1 MISLSELT
9 KKGIEHTPARF
20 NINNFLPEE
29 GKCLSMVI
37 TMLVKISV
45 MSSSPGARTKDLFIH
60 SEALYPLGHWHLRL
74 PGHLGISVLWIL
86 MLRWKKGKRLISKR
100 FISSSQSSTPAV
112 LWSIEVTVS
121 RQSCA
126 KSFDQS
132 NHFLCL
138 TYFFSVSVHSCALT
152 VGWFKSFQCLGHVNS
167 VSRQSCAENFGRS
180 NHFLYFTYVIR
191 GWSFLILQ

>member
-37 TMLVKISV
+37 TMMVKISV

-60 SEALYPLGHWHLRL
+60 SETLYPLGHWHLRL
-74 PGHLGISVLWIL
+74 PGHLGIS
-86 MLRWKKGKRLISKR
+86 SKR
-100 FISSSQSSTPAV
+100 FRSSSHSSTPAV

-138 TYFFSVSVHSCALT
+138 TYVFSVSVHSCALT
-152 VGWFKSFQCLGHVNS
+152 VGWCKSFQCLGHVNS

>member
-1 MISLSELT
+1 M
-9 KKGIEHTPARF
+9 
-20 NINNFLPEE
+20 
-29 GKCLSMVI
+29 M
-37 TMLVKISV
+37 VKISV
-45 MSSSPGARTKDLFIH
+45 MSRSPGARTKDLFIH
-60 SEALYPLGHWHLRL
+60 SETLYPLGHWHLRL

-86 MLRWKKGKRLISKR
+86 MLRYKKGKSLISKR
-100 FISSSQSSTPAV
+100 FRSSCHSSTPAV

-138 TYFFSVSVHSCALT
+138 TYVFSVSVHSCALT
-152 VGWFKSFQCLGHVNS
+152 VAWCKSFQCLGHVNS